1 MKQKP
6 TNEEPLSKKEAFLH
20 SVPEEHA
27 EDNPDAV
34 IENNKKPKK
43 RPGLSQGLT
52 PSKKA
57 MKFHDK
63 VYNNSWCIEVTI
75 AVFIKYNT

>member
-6 TNEEPLSKKEAFLH
+6 TNEEPLSKKEAFLN
-20 SVPEEHA
+20 SAPPTEEYA
-27 EDNPDAV
+27 EDLDPDAV

-43 RPGLSQGLT
+43 RPGLSQSLN

-63 VYNNSWCIEVTI
+63 VYNNS
-75 AVFIKYNT
+75 